1 MNQHVEKAK
10 KIRSQMPVTSN
21 CAQTIMRVYAEE
33 MGISEETAAQIA
45 SNFGGGMKCGSVCGV
60 VTAGLMVLGAKGIG
74 DLASV
79 HGFQKSIAQNHGGMI
94 CCKDLLKANAEKGGN
109 KKAHCD
115 GLILEAIDLIDKLV

>member
-1 MNQHVEKAK
+1 MNQHVEKAE

-60 VTAGLMVLGAKGIG
+60 VTAGLMVLGAKGID

-79 HGFQKSIAQNHGGMI
+79 HGFQQSIAQNHGGRN
-94 CCKDLLKANAEKGGN
+94 LLQRLTEGKCRKRR
-109 KKAHCD
+109 K
-115 GLILEAIDLIDKLV
+115 

>member
-1 MNQHVEKAK
+1 
-10 KIRSQMPVTSN
+10 MPVTSN
-21 CAQTIMRVYAEE
+21 CAQTIMRVYAAE

-79 HGFQKSIAQNHGGMI
+79 HGFQQSIAQNHGGMI

>member
-60 VTAGLMVLGAKGIG
+60 VTAGLMVLGAKGID

-79 HGFQKSIAQNHGGMI
+79 HGFQQSIAQNQGGRI